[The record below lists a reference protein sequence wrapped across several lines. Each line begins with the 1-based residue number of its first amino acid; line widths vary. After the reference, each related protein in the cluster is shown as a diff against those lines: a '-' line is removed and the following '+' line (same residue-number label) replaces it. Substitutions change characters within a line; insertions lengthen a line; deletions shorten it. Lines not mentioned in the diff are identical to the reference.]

1 MELHSVSEKKPSSV
15 IGSVQDWIT
24 APVSQWPDNRPVN
37 ALRIF
42 LRIVFMVVRNSEKD
56 LLMLRAA
63 ALTYTVVL
71 SIVPLLALGT
81 AVLKGLGAGDAI
93 REAAYTMIANFE
105 TTLTGEYHAVGMG
118 GDSSQV
124 APKQGSNASRM
135 VYPGHVKQEQEA
147 EEVGLEDETAVLR
160 SKSNS
165 MIEHLKYAV
174 DKVFAYVDKTNF
186 ATLGIVGVGGLLVI
200 VILLLNSVEEAINAI
215 WKPVKPRPFGRRFM
229 DYVAMLIIL
238 PLAVNMGFA
247 AIAIIQHQT
256 FIEVAMH
263 WFPFKFLFV
272 LIFRVIPVLIV
283 ISTFMLLYRFL
294 PNVKVK
300 ITSALVGGVVGG
312 LIWLIVQLV
321 YLKLQVGVARY
332 NAIYGSFATVP
343 LILVWIYM
351 GWVSFLAGA
360 EVSFAVQ
367 TWKRFRF
374 DDRVVLP
381 ADIMAAAFDST
392 VAVFRG
398 FRSGKTVSERY
409 IADTTGVQEADVE
422 VAMQSLKKAGII
434 REVWDS
440 SVLDEM
446 AFLPG
451 LPSDTLSPA
460 RVMRAVCGEPQNKSW
475 GAEITRRA
483 IDAAESAIKGEHWP
497 EGC

>member
-42 LRIVFMVVRNSEKD
+42 LRIVFMVVRNSGKD

-105 TTLTGEYHAVGMG
+105 TTLTGEYRAVGMD
-118 GDSSQV
+118 GDSSHV
-124 APKQGSNASRM
+124 AQQESNASKM
-135 VYPGHVKQEQEA
+135 GSPVYVKQEQEP
-147 EEVGLEDETAVLR
+147 EEASPEDGTAAFR

-165 MIEHLKYAV
+165 MIEHLKFAV

-256 FIEVAMH
+256 FIGMAMH

-272 LIFRVIPVLIV
+272 LIFRVMPVLIV

-300 ITSALVGGVVGG
+300 MTSALVGGVVGG

-374 DDRVVLP
+374 DDRVVLS
-381 ADIMAAAFDST
+381 ADMMAAAFDST
-392 VAVFRG
+392 AAVFRG
-398 FRSGKTVSERY
+398 FRSGKTVSERF
-409 IADTTGVQEADVE
+409 IADTAGVQEADVE
-422 VAMQSLKKAGII
+422 VAVQSLKKAGII
-434 REVWDS
+434 REVRDS
-440 SVLDEM
+440 SVMDEM

-460 RVMRAVCGEPQNKSW
+460 RVMKAVCGEPQNESW
-475 GAEITRRA
+475 GAEITRKA
-483 IDAAESAIKGEHWP
+483 IDAAESAIKEEHWP